1 MNFDPLRETT
11 GSKLDNALGAVERLV
26 PRQFLRFLRWVR
38 NPRARKVRL
47 VLGVTL
53 LGAGVLGP
61 LLPVVGVWMLPLGL
75 LLIAQD
81 VPWLQEPAAELVFW
95 LERQGMKIRARLRR

>member
-1 MNFDPLRETT
+1 MNFDPLRAT
-11 GSKLDNALGAVERLV
+11 GSKLDDALGTVERHA

-38 NPRARKVRL
+38 KPQARKVRL
-47 VLGVTL
+47 VLGVML

-81 VPWLQEPAAELVFW
+81 VPRLQEPAAELVFW
-95 LERQGMKIRARLRR
+95 LERQGLKLRARLRR